1 MVFVLSMSSMSGY
14 GKIQSNSQV
23 SSNTHWAPQQSPIN
37 GDVEEKMSSGQAILF
52 FVFLNWYLARKC
64 SVFLQSLL
72 TFFPSLKLQFSNS
85 LMKNCLRNR
94 IKPFPKA
101 PPGAEFVHQLWP
113 CRFGSCRRQKENG
126 I

>member
-37 GDVEEKMSSGQAILF
+37 GDVEEKMSSGQAIF
-52 FVFLNWYLARKC
+52 FFFLNWYLARKC

-72 TFFPSLKLQFSNS
+72 TFFLL
-85 LMKNCLRNR
+85 
-94 IKPFPKA
+94 
-101 PPGAEFVHQLWP
+101 
-113 CRFGSCRRQKENG
+113 
-126 I
+126 